1 MKWICTD
8 PDQHQFRQ
16 DKGEDV
22 WNDTKFTFKERG
34 EVMTIDLKSYTN
46 DKLNAIM
53 SSYGYKES
61 LEEVDGKPKHTRKF
75 FDCTGTEVDNSI
87 LAECCFEYELN

>member
-8 PDQHQFRQ
+8 PNTHQYRQ

-22 WNDTKFTFKERG
+22 WKDTKFTFKENDT
-34 EVMTIDLKSYTN
+34 ELEIDLKDYTD

-53 SSYGYKES
+53 VSYGY
-61 LEEVDGKPKHTRKF
+61 EEILKYGEHTRQF
-75 FDCTGTEVDNSI
+75 IDCTGEVLDNSI
-87 LAECCFEYELN
+87 LAECCFEYELY